1 MHSSNDLGLISLD
14 MCVLQKIVPNCI
26 LTLHLPQCAPQ
37 LLLSRWPSGIQWG
50 FLYALKAQCC
60 LHPQSL
66 CDNTLLLLL
75 GFRLAAQRGL
85 VRTEEQENIN
95 PFF

>member
-1 MHSSNDLGLISLD
+1 MLREVYKNMHPSNDLGLISLD

-60 LHPQSL
+60 L
-66 CDNTLLLLL
+66 CLLYTSD
-75 GFRLAAQRGL
+75 AADEDSS
-85 VRTEEQENIN
+85 V
-95 PFF
+95 